1 MNPDPISKN
10 RTWLGHHVKKQCGTI
25 DLMVL
30 QGKYSIEEIA
40 EEIDRISN
48 IDIPFDARIK
58 RVVDHLDHLQTG
70 NSRGRASGMKPH
82 KLRIAKGIGAR
93 GRMSTRNISYLPACN
108 ASVAAWSHKLMR
120 PPRIIGRTI
129 KTLLI

>member
-1 MNPDPISKN
+1 MSSGKPEDWENTKRQLMNPDPISKN
-10 RTWLGHHVKKQCGTI
+10 RTWLGHHVKKQSGTI

-40 EEIDRISN
+40 EEIDRISD

-58 RVVDHLDHLQTG
+58 RVVDHLDHLETG

-82 KLRIAKGIGAR
+82 KLRIAKGA
-93 GRMSTRNISYLPACN
+93 ND
-108 ASVAAWSHKLMR
+108 K
-120 PPRIIGRTI
+120 I
-129 KTLLI
+129 KFFLG